1 MSNDDGLDRIRR
13 YLAIVQPGEVSGNDR
28 SEIES
33 LLSGCWD
40 QLRGSD
46 EGGMIASKL
55 RDRTEEMRW
64 EPPTLS
70 FNIERH
76 GAFVMSSSRAEL
88 QEWRIDLDRETAKLA
103 AIRRLQKLP
112 MEKRLDVKALAAET
126 ATLISASR
134 EDQRLKWTGAGCV
147 RVLTGIVIPANN
159 NQTTTSRRKRFTTEL
174 ERVLLPSGWRRK
186 KSGTHLVFERAATP

>member
-1 MSNDDGLDRIRR
+1 
-13 YLAIVQPGEVSGNDR
+13 
-28 SEIES
+28 
-33 LLSGCWD
+33 
-40 QLRGSD
+40 
-46 EGGMIASKL
+46 MIASKL

-76 GAFVMSSSRAEL
+76 GAFVMSSSRAEV